1 MLIRLLQAFDRFEL
15 DLTAQPSEGKAPR
28 AWKAASGRQAAEQ
41 LFPKTHLTMYFHV
54 SSCICH
60 LYSYLKT
67 HIIMP

>member
-54 SSCICH
+54 SCGICH
-60 LYSYLKT
+60 SYDYPKT
-67 HIIMP
+67 HTIIP